1 MNRSQNSAKANPF
14 TEEELELAQLFKAY
28 ALEWTPLPGQYVLD
42 QEHVLPHES
51 PFQPHV
57 FFILDLDHFVR
68 YTGSVERFREA
79 FCWLPTWEQA
89 RQILRELG
97 VSDAELCS
105 ILSDSQ
111 AFSRGEE
118 RLQLYRM
125 IEDAMTGGL
134 SV

>member
-89 RQILRELG
+89 RRLPHASRG
-97 VSDAELCS
+97 RRAWMRFR
-105 ILSDSQ
+105 LSRTSQ
-111 AFSRGEE
+111 A
-118 RLQLYRM
+118 
-125 IEDAMTGGL
+125 IEL
-134 SV
+134 SLKARPFMAAPCR